1 MDVYFDNSKQE
12 FREVAEKVR
21 DDMYVDD
28 LVTGEESITEFKKLK
43 SDLSIYSSKG
53 GFKLRKWHSNKTILE
68 TNDP

>member
-28 LVTGEESITEFKKLK
+28 LVIGEESITEFKKLK

-53 GFKLRKWHSNKTILE
+53 GLSYVSGIPTKQY
-68 TNDP
+68 